1 MDFRHLLE
9 QAKNLEKNL
18 AKIDETLAQHET
30 VGSASGVKV
39 RMNGVGDVLAL
50 DIDPELIQSGDAE
63 LVSQAVQVAFRQALE
78 ATRKYREDQRADLT
92 GGLKLPDF

>member
-18 AKIDETLAQHET
+18 AKIEEQLAQHES
-30 VGSASGVKV
+30 VGKASGVEV
-39 RMNGVGDVLAL
+39 RMSGIGDVLSL
-50 DIDPELIQSGDAE
+50 SIDPELVEKGDAA
-63 LVSQAVQVAFRQALE
+63 LVAQAVRAAIQQAVE
-78 ATRKYREDQRADLT
+78 ASRKYRDEKRADLT

>member
-18 AKIDETLAQHET
+18 AKIEETLAQHET
-30 VGSASGVKV
+30 VGKASGVEV
-39 RMNGVGDVLAL
+39 RMNGVGDVLSL
-50 DIDPELIQSGDAE
+50 DIDPELIKTGDAE
-63 LVSQAVQVAFRQALE
+63 LVAQAVQVALNQAVK
-78 ATRKYREDQRADLT
+78 ASRKYRDDQRGDLT

>member
-18 AKIDETLAQHET
+18 AKIEETLAQHET
-30 VGSASGVKV
+30 VGKASGVEV
-39 RMNGVGDVLAL
+39 HMNGVGDVLSL
-50 DIDPELIQSGDAE
+50 DIDPELIKTGDAE
-63 LVSQAVQVAFRQALE
+63 LVAQAVRVALNQAVK
-78 ATRKYREDQRADLT
+78 AARKYREDQRGDLT

>member
-18 AKIDETLAQHET
+18 AKIEETLAQHET
-30 VGSASGVKV
+30 VGKASGVEV

-50 DIDPELIQSGDAE
+50 EIDPELIGTGDAE
-63 LVSQAVQVAFRQALE
+63 LVAQAVRVAIQQAVE
-78 ATRKYREDQRADLT
+78 ASRKYRDEQRADLT

>member
-18 AKIDETLAQHET
+18 AKIEELLAQHES
-30 VGSASGVKV
+30 VGKSSGVEV
-39 RMNGVGDVLAL
+39 RMNGVGDVLSLTIA
-50 DIDPELIQSGDAE
+50 PELLQKGDATQ
-63 LVSQAVQVAFRQALE
+63 VAQAVRAAIQMAVE
-78 ATRKYREDQRADLT
+78 SSRKYRDEQRADLT